1 MTCQDSETITESH
14 MCSIPYKSLVNVQ
27 IDHPIA
33 FHDKLL
39 SILELH
45 HENQK
50 LGSPIYYNKWL
61 CPVTGLHVIKR

>member
-50 LGSPIYYNKWL
+50 LGSPIVL
-61 CPVTGLHVIKR
+61 